1 MKKEITQKIINAVFY
16 SNGLLLVISIF
27 AGFLKPTFIPL
38 LSIIGLFFPLLWI
51 INALFLLL
59 FLIRRKRIAVISL
72 IILLT
77 GIYQVSLVFNISNKE
92 NKQTKTLNL
101 VSFNTGNADTINPF
115 TKRQEVFKNPFFQES
130 DIICLQEF
138 TPKNEIG
145 ISVLEAFKHKKSI
158 DYYGTEESDSSGLS
172 VYTNYEIIKY
182 GWLKQDMEDTYALWA
197 LLNIDNDTI
206 KIINVQLQSIRLE
219 EEELES
225 MTEISQIGKLPGN
238 ISSIYS
244 KLKRGFLWREEQIEQ
259 LTKLIKK
266 SKYPIILCGDFNDP
280 PSSFSYNELSK
291 LLKDAFMEKGDGFGF
306 TYAGGMPFLRI
317 DYFMVSEEINVVNYK
332 KINKTHSDHYPIEI
346 EVESR

>member
-1 MKKEITQKIINAVFY
+1 MKKEITQKIINSAFY
-16 SNGLLLVISIF
+16 FNGLLLVISIF
-27 AGFLKPTFIPL
+27 AGFLKPTFMPL
-38 LSIIGLFFPLLWI
+38 VSVIGLFFPLLGI
-51 INALFLLL
+51 LNALFLLL
-59 FLIRRKRIAVISL
+59 FLIRRKRIAVVSL
-72 IILLT
+72 ILLLS

-92 NKQTKTLNL
+92 NIQIKTLNL
-101 VSFNTGNADTINPF
+101 VSFNTGNADTVNTF
-115 TKRQEVFKNPFFQES
+115 TKRQEVFKNPVFQES

-138 TPKNEIG
+138 IPKNEIG
-145 ISVLEAFKHKKSI
+145 ISVLEAFKYKKSI
-158 DYYGTEESDSSGLS
+158 DYYGIEESDSNGLS

-182 GWLKQDMEDTYALWA
+182 GWLKQDTEDTYALWA
-197 LLNIDNDTI
+197 LLAIDNDTI

-219 EEELES
+219 EDEVES

-244 KLKRGFLWREEQIEQ
+244 KLKRGFLWREEQIGQ
-259 LTKLIKK
+259 LSELIKK

-317 DYFMVSEEINVVNYK
+317 DYFMVSEEINVIAYK
-332 KINKTHSDHYPIEI
+332 KINKTHSDHYLI
-346 EVESR
+346 EVEVKN